1 MPKMKTRRVATQAI
15 LLSLLIVSAFIK
27 IPTSLIPFTLQLLVV
42 LIISF
47 ITKPLDGMIIF
58 VTYIIIG
65 LVGIPVFASG
75 GGLGYIYLPSFG
87 FIIGFII
94 MHLVMSLMS
103 RFLKRFKKVVGYL
116 ISSII
121 GLITLYLVGI
131 IYALFI
137 FNVYQD
143 LGYSIIKILN
153 LMVLPFIAFDLIKC
167 LLASII
173 VSRLDKIINIRGDYG
188 I

>member
-1 MPKMKTRRVATQAI
+1 
-15 LLSLLIVSAFIK
+15 
-27 IPTSLIPFTLQLLVV
+27 
-42 LIISF
+42 
-47 ITKPLDGMIIF
+47 
-58 VTYIIIG
+58 
-65 LVGIPVFASG
+65 
-75 GGLGYIYLPSFG
+75 
-87 FIIGFII
+87 

>member
-1 MPKMKTRRVATQAI
+1 
-15 LLSLLIVSAFIK
+15 
-27 IPTSLIPFTLQLLVV
+27 
-42 LIISF
+42 
-47 ITKPLDGMIIF
+47 MIIF